1 MADISSKSLEYMI
14 HHVVLPPQLPNNGD
28 DGDFQAED
36 IVLLRELSSALDTF
50 AALYSCEGK
59 EGIRSVSAMI
69 KKAHLI
75 LEHDGGI
82 DEKSLM
88 ETFKDISS
96 KGMSQLLGV
105 CSLSLAD

>member
-1 MADISSKSLEYMI
+1 MASISSKSLEYMI

-36 IVLLRELSSALDTF
+36 IVLLKKLSSALETF

-59 EGIRSVSAMI
+59 EAIQSVSAMI
-69 KKAHLI
+69 RNAQSI

-82 DEKSLM
+82 DEKSLI
-88 ETFKDISS
+88 ETLKDISS

-105 CSLSLAD
+105 CLLSSTD